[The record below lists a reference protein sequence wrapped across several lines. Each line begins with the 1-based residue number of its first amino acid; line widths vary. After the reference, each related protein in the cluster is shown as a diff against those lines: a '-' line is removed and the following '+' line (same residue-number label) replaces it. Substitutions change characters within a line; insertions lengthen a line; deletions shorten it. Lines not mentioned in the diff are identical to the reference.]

1 MINAM
6 DLLITLAV
14 KSANC
19 SRKLL
24 RSFTELLKK
33 LFQVSCA
40 PPNDETSQESV
51 FLKTSVPSCIVLI
64 GNQDTKIEVNNL
76 VNIVPEWGSLFSLSF
91 DLKMNSNESGWKEI
105 LNIKSEDTSVMKVYV
120 NIPNKLDIHMTDG
133 DDQYLVRNVVAPFD
147 PGFVW
152 NNFIIKVYEDGVSLQ
167 IFTNLL
173 KIISA

>member
-1 MINAM
+1 M
-6 DLLITLAV
+6 
-14 KSANC
+14 
-19 SRKLL
+19 
-24 RSFTELLKK
+24 
-33 LFQVSCA
+33 
-40 PPNDETSQESV
+40 

-120 NIPNKLDIHMTDG
+120 NIPNKLEIHMTDG
-133 DDQYLVRNVVAPFD
+133 DDQYLVRTVVAPFD

-152 NNFIIKVYEDGVSLQ
+152 NNFVIKVYEDGVSL
-167 IFTNLL
+167 
-173 KIISA
+173 